1 MRITLRG
8 LIQLIAIL
16 LRLATMQ
23 GAHSELKWDFSNSGE
38 RFPMEEKLSTKNTFT
53 NRESV
58 TKDAHRMI
66 FTFLLRSNHISKTI
80 TKSLP

>member
-23 GAHSELKWDFSNSGE
+23 GAHSELKWDFSKSGE
-38 RFPMEEKLSTKNTFT
+38 DFQWKKS
-53 NRESV
+53 S
-58 TKDAHRMI
+58 
-66 FTFLLRSNHISKTI
+66 LRRIHSPTVNQ
-80 TKSLP
+80 